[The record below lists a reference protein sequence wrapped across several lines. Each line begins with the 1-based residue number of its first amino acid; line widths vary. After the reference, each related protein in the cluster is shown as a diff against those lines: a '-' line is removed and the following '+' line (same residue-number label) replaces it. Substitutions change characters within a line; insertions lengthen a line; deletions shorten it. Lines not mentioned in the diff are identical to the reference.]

1 MKSLNEY
8 IMERHGMPVLSS
20 SKLKDVWNKM
30 RARLGS
36 KFDDDLLEELD
47 NRALNDVLWK
57 LETKYDLGVMK

>member
-1 MKSLNEY
+1 
-8 IMERHGMPVLSS
+8 MERHSMPVLPLD
-20 SKLKDVWNKM
+20 KLKVVWGKM